1 MPLVVEG
8 VPPSDPELHEAAH
21 MGDVPRMRVLLAT
34 HADATVRTDAD
45 GRTALHAAAAGGQV
59 RHRERERENRCRRK
73 NVSPEYGTLIT
84 SSAEGRV

>member
-1 MPLVVEG
+1 MRRQGSDGGRGFMPLVVEG

-59 RHRERERENRCRRK
+59 RHREREREPLQKEERL
-73 NVSPEYGTLIT
+73 S
-84 SSAEGRV
+84 